1 MADKKTIRHY
11 LFFLA
16 GQQFSVLGSLIVGFT
31 ITWWITVE
39 TGSLIYLSISM
50 FLFLLPQVFITPI
63 AGVLSDRW
71 NRKAIIATVD
81 SLQAFTTFIL
91 FFLFLIDI
99 RNIWLIL
106 MINTF
111 RSALLAFQMP
121 ALHAIIPVMI
131 PKDKLT
137 RINGV
142 NFLFNGLIYM
152 IGPTLAAL
160 LYEFIRI
167 QHIFLIDIITFL
179 IALGPLLLIKVPSV
193 KTHSKETE
201 KLSFIKDFKT
211 GLISIKSIPGLLSMI
226 IFAMIFNII
235 FRPFSTLMPYY
246 VNVVHNGS
254 ALDLALIT
262 TSMNIGNFL
271 GALITSLKKEWKHK
285 IKINIV
291 GVMIFWCGY
300 LNVVFAPTGAFLY
313 MCVGVFISFI
323 FFPIINA
330 IYYTILQ
337 TVVPPDKVGKIISI
351 DHTISMAISPIG
363 AIIAGP
369 LAELIGTTNL
379 FFICTVLGILLPL
392 LIWFFTKIHYLEI
405 MDIKASKKTI
415 KIEEHPEAVKE
426 VIT

>member
-39 TGSLIYLSISM
+39 TGSAIYLSISM

-71 NRKAIIATVD
+71 SRKAIIAAVD
-81 SLQAFTTFIL
+81 SLQAFTTFLL
-91 FFLFLIDI
+91 FFLFLMDI

-106 MINTF
+106 MINTI
-111 RSALLAFQMP
+111 RSVFQAFQMP
-121 ALHAIIPVMI
+121 ALQAIIPVMI

-142 NFLFNGLIYM
+142 NFLFSGLIFM

-160 LYEFIRI
+160 LYEFFPI
-167 QHIFLIDIITFL
+167 QQIFLIDIITFL

-193 KTHSKETE
+193 KTHSKEAE
-201 KLSFIKDFKT
+201 KASFIKDFKT
-211 GLISIKSIPGLLSMI
+211 GLSIIKTIPGLLSMI
-226 IFAMIFNII
+226 IFAMIFNIV
-235 FRPFSTLMPYY
+235 FRPISTLMPYY
-246 VNVVHNGS
+246 VNVVHNG
-254 ALDLALIT
+254 AVFDLALIST
-262 TSMNIGNFL
+262 AINIGNL
-271 GALITSLKKEWKHK
+271 TGALITSIKKEWKHK

-291 GVMIFWCGY
+291 GTLIFWCGY
-300 LNVVFAPTGAFLY
+300 LNLVFAPTGAFFI
-313 MCVGVFISFI
+313 MGIGVFISFI
-323 FFPIINA
+323 FFPITVST
-330 IYYTILQ
+330 YLTILQ
-337 TVVPPDKVGKIISI
+337 TAVPPDKVGKIMSI

-369 LAELIGTTNL
+369 LAELIGATNL
-379 FFICTVLGILLPL
+379 FFICTILGFIFPL
-392 LIWFFTKIHYLEI
+392 LIWFFTKIRYLEI
-405 MDIKASKKTI
+405 MDIEASEK
-415 KIEEHPEAVKE
+415 KIEIEEYPEAVKE
-426 VIT
+426 VTT